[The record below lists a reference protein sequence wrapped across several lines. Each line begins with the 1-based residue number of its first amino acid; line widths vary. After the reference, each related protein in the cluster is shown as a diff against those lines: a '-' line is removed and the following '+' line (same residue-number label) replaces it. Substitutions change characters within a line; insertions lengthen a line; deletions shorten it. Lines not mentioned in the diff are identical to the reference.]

1 MAKLHMIVDG
11 EGRTAEEA
19 IAHMDQRAQRVG
31 VPMKRSSDS
40 AIRVRV
46 RNQVDGAASGRPPV
60 VVTGT
65 FYGEAIENIG
75 GQE

>member
-11 EGRTAEEA
+11 EGGTVEGA
-19 IAHMDQRAQRVG
+19 IAHMEQRAQRVG
-31 VPMKRSSDS
+31 VPMKRNSDS
-40 AIRVRV
+40 AIRVGV
-46 RNQVDGAASGRPPV
+46 VDAARWCPSV

-65 FYGEAIENIG
+65 FYGETIENTG